1 MKTLSEISYK
11 IAWGGLINLVISM
24 LIALMFKILVD
35 LRIVGSDFEIAA
47 TVITFY
53 GIYILVVCIAVANK
67 IDAEIERRMSI
78 RKAKRKL
85 TPTK

>member
-1 MKTLSEISYK
+1 MKTLSDISYK

-53 GIYILVVCIAVANK
+53 GIYILVICIAVANK

-78 RKAKRKL
+78 RKARKKL
-85 TPTK
+85 TIK

>member
-1 MKTLSEISYK
+1 MKTLSDISYK

-67 IDAEIERRMSI
+67 IDAEVERRMSI
-78 RKAKRKL
+78 RKARKKL

>member
-1 MKTLSEISYK
+1 MKTLSDISYK

>member
-1 MKTLSEISYK
+1 MKTLSDISYK

-35 LRIVGSDFEIAA
+35 LRIVSSDFEIAA

-67 IDAEIERRMSI
+67 IDAEVERRMSI